1 MNIVIIANG
10 YPTKEDPQYG
20 CFEKEQAIALHKVGH
35 QVSILYVDGRFRL
48 RKNNFGIHHLSENGI
63 EIYGIRICSTT
74 LLSRINFR
82 LHYKYRSR
90 MLDKLFRMVL
100 NNSGKPDLIYAHF
113 MYNIAYAVYLKK
125 KYNIP
130 LVGIE
135 HWSILNS
142 IQLPPLA
149 FFWGNIA
156 YVYADLIIAVSNSLK
171 EQIYKHFQQEAIVV
185 HNMIGEEFFAQSL
198 GVKSRKHSI
207 SLVTVGSLLRV
218 KGFDIL
224 VSALCEL
231 DKRYSSWSLK
241 IVGGGIEEKSL
252 KKQIEQCGLENKIKL
267 VGRKGKQEII
277 SILQESDVFISSSR
291 SENFSVAVLEALS
304 TGLPVVATL
313 CGGIKECID
322 EKNGLLVPVEDANA
336 LADAIVSI
344 CRNIDNYDRKAIAE
358 DCKQRFAP
366 SVIAKQLTS
375 IFEEV
380 VASYHS
386 QSK

>member
-10 YPTKEDPQYG
+10 YPSKEDPQYG
-20 CFEKEQAIALHKVGH
+20 CFEKEQAIALHKTGH

-48 RKNNFGIHHLSENGI
+48 KKNNFGIYHLSENGI
-63 EIYGIRICSTT
+63 EIYGIRIFSTT
-74 LLSRINFR
+74 LLSRINFQ
-82 LHYKYRSR
+82 LHYKYRTR
-90 MLDKLFRMVL
+90 MLDKLFRMAL

-142 IQLPPLA
+142 IQLPPLV
-149 FFWGNIA
+149 FFWGNMA
-156 YVYADLIIAVSNSLK
+156 YVYADLIIAVSDSLK

-185 HNMIGEEFFAQSL
+185 HNMIGEEFITQSL
-198 GVKSRKHSI
+198 NVKSSKHNI

-224 VSALCEL
+224 VSALCEV
-231 DKRYSSWSLK
+231 DKRYSSWNLK
-241 IVGGGIEEKSL
+241 IVGGGMEENSL
-252 KKQIEQCGLENKIKL
+252 KRQIKQCRLENKIKL
-267 VGRKGKQEII
+267 LGRKSKQEII

-304 TGLPVVATL
+304 AGLPVVATL

-322 EKNGLLVPVEDANA
+322 EKNGLLVPVEDVNA
-336 LADAIVSI
+336 LADAIVNI
-344 CRNIDNYDRKAIAE
+344 CKNIDNYDRKAIAE
-358 DCKQRFAP
+358 NCKQRFAP
-366 SVIAKQLTS
+366 SVIAKQLTD

-380 VASYHS
+380 IASHNS
-386 QSK
+386 QSQ